1 MNRYYC
7 RFCGRYYCRFCG
19 KKIEKWTRAD
29 ALYCSDYCKKK
40 EWDILHERTE
50 ANKIQESRN
59 KETKI

>member
-7 RFCGRYYCRFCG
+7 RFWG